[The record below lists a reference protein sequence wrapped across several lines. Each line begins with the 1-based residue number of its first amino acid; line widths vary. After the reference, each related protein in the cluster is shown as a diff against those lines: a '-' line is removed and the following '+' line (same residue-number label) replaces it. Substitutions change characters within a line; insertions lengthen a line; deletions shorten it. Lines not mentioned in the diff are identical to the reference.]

1 MLSMNDSQ
9 TPERHLTCVLHIIS
23 WVSFVTGL
31 TLVGCRPV
39 KHFSYYMNKHRP
51 DVSVEKVGNYTLIL
65 FVSLFIWFLEMS
77 AVA

>member
-9 TPERHLTCVLHIIS
+9 TPERHLTCVLHIMS

-39 KHFSYYMNKHRP
+39 EHFSYYMNKHRP
-51 DVSVEKVGNYTLIL
+51 DVSV
-65 FVSLFIWFLEMS
+65 
-77 AVA
+77 